1 VAPVRRVILAAVLT
15 VASSAHAEC
24 PTTPDDAVCRPWSAL
39 LLPTAFGVVYAPA
52 DASGPWYGGGI
63 EAAVVWSDNSSA
75 FGPSQGKVRFDI
87 AALGT
92 ATMDAGAM
100 AMYRGG
106 FQVSLE
112 RNASR
117 SFGIPYFNVDIGGL
131 WTKGTG
137 SRGFVDGGL
146 GLYVVHRRGLV
157 VDLEVDGVLPFSN
170 PGQLGGVRGQL
181 AVSVALW

>member
-1 VAPVRRVILAAVLT
+1 MALATVIALASA
-15 VASSAHAEC
+15 AHAEC

-39 LLPTAFGVVYAPA
+39 LLPTAFAVVYAPA
-52 DASGPWYGGGI
+52 DGSGPWYGGGL

-87 AALGT
+87 GALASQAMNT
-92 ATMDAGAM
+92 SAM

-117 SFGIPYFNVDIGGL
+117 SFGIPYFDVDIGGL
-131 WTKGTG
+131 WTKSTG

-146 GLYVVHRRGLV
+146 GIYLVHRRGLV
-157 VDLEVDGVLPFSN
+157 VVLEVDGLLPFSN
-170 PGQLGGVRGQL
+170 PGELGGVRGQL
-181 AVSVALW
+181 AVSYALW